1 MTTVGALGRDPFQ
14 ARRDAVIVAFRL
26 STELAA
32 SMQSAV
38 IGASHRDPEYVG
50 DLVEARALLTELEDA
65 LRVDAVWY
73 VRELMSVRHLAFQVT
88 LAIRDAPAAIGPAER
103 EREVRL
109 ASLECAAG
117 AARMLMAT
125 LDARAHAAGGPPA

>member
-1 MTTVGALGRDPFQ
+1 MTTHEDPGRSPFQ
-14 ARRDAVIVAFRL
+14 ASRDALCLAFRL

-38 IGASHRDPEYVG
+38 IGASHCDPEYVG

-65 LRVDAVWY
+65 LRVDAVWHA
-73 VRELMSVRHLAFQVT
+73 RELMSAGHLAFQVT
-88 LAIRDAPAAIGPAER
+88 LAIRDAPAAIGPVAL

-109 ASLECAAG
+109 ASLERAA
-117 AARMLMAT
+117 ATARMLMVT
-125 LDARAHAAGGPPA
+125 LDARAHAAGAPPA